1 MVRWWPGGV
10 QPAVLLQ
17 SKRRTGNAAPLPPGS
32 YRLGEPE
39 PWDNS
44 YWLDLLPNFP
54 TTRSALGIHTCLPGV
69 GCICLPDK
77 ADTDALA
84 RWVKALNLKQLTVL
98 N

>member
-1 MVRWWPGGV
+1 
-10 QPAVLLQ
+10 
-17 SKRRTGNAAPLPPGS
+17 
-32 YRLGEPE
+32 
-39 PWDNS
+39 
-44 YWLDLLPNFP
+44 LDLLPNFP

-77 ADTDALA
+77 ADTEALA